1 MLDLERIAE
10 VAQEIARATFGAKWV
25 EDVRVEPT
33 STWTGE
39 DALQVMVVL
48 HPSGARLLSKAGKAS
63 GMLGKLGDKL
73 DRMGEPRFAFVSYAT
88 QEELDASDDP
98 EC

>member
-1 MLDLERIAE
+1 MLDLERVAE
-10 VAQEIARATFGAKWV
+10 VAREIARATFGARWV

-39 DALQVMVVL
+39 DALQVQVVL
-48 HPSGARLLSKAGKAS
+48 HSAGARKLSKSGKAS
-63 GMLGKLGDKL
+63 GMLSRLNDRL
-73 DRMGEPRFAFVSYAT
+73 DRMGEQRFAFVSYAT

-98 EC
+98 ES